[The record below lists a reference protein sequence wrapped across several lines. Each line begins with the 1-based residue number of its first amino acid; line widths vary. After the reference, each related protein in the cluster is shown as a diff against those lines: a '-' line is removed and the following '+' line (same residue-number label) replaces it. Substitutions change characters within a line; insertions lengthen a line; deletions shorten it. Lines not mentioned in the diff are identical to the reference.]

1 MNTIVNIGDKV
12 QFTNREIITSDDNH
26 TELLEID
33 KIYTVK
39 ALGEYEYNGEITG
52 YRGVYL
58 EEIPHIMYNQ
68 VLFKH
73 VDNKREFNIIAICKY
88 LNYKDK
94 IDFQIYYDDK
104 LVSDTIFTCD
114 IFDFRAYLNSD
125 AVIRVEYKIGY
136 SIKSCLINKR
146 GNFFP
151 HRGWE
156 RVRRVIDN
164 VYLQY
169 GDNKHHGT
177 INCLDTGEEIVKFC
191 YPVNTGKRKDNV
203 VYGEIYHQSTFG
215 TGNEVKFTLDTI
227 TKEITYI

>member
-114 IFDFRAYLNSD
+114 VFAFRAYLNSD
-125 AVIRVEYKIGY
+125 MVAEVRYKEGHC
-136 SIKSCLINKR
+136 SRSCLINKR

>member
-39 ALGEYEYNGEITG
+39 TVVENSYNGEITG

-58 EEIPHIMYNQ
+58 EEIPRIMYNQ

-73 VDNKREFNIIAICKY
+73 VDNKREFNIVAICK
-88 LNYKDK
+88 NFNCPDK
-94 IDFQIYYDDK
+94 IDFQIYYNDN
-104 LVSDTIFTCD
+104 LMSDTIFTCNAS
-114 IFDFRAYLNSD
+114 DFREYLNSD
-125 AVIRVEYKIGY
+125 AIIRVEY
-136 SIKSCLINKR
+136 SASSCIINKK
-146 GNFFP
+146 GNHFP
-151 HRGWE
+151 YKGWD
-156 RVRRVIDN
+156 VRQNMRVIDN
-164 VYLQY
+164 VYLQW
-169 GDNKHHGT
+169 GDNKHYGT

-215 TGNEVKFTLDTI
+215 TGNEVKFTLNTI
-227 TKEITYI
+227 TKEIIYI

>member
-114 IFDFRAYLNSD
+114 IFDFRKHLNSD

>member
-125 AVIRVEYKIGY
+125 MVIRVEYKIGY